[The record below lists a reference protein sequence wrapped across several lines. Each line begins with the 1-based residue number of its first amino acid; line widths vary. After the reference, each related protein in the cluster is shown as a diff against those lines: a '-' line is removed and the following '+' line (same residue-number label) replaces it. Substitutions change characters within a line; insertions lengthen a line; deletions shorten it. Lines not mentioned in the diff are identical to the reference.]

1 MKSFIAKA
9 LVGALAAFT
18 LAGGAVAEEKVSFTL
33 NWTADP
39 GHAPYFYGQSL
50 GLYKDQGIKLKIFQ
64 GRGSGN
70 TSQLVAA
77 GRTDIGI
84 VDTASAINLAA
95 RGAPLKIIGVI
106 EHVSG
111 WALMVKEGS
120 SIKSPKD
127 LEGKTMG
134 ISSGTAQKAL
144 FNALAAANDIDMSK
158 VKITNYDNAAA
169 LSMLSEERVDAI
181 IEVPDIM
188 KPRLDERG
196 VPSRSLY
203 LRDFGVPLFG
213 ISIIASEDTLAKR
226 PDMVRGFLKATAES
240 LHSTVKD
247 REAAVDVL
255 LQRYPDA
262 GEREAALHTVNSRAD
277 SLYCAKDSLGLL
289 QPSEA
294 NLNGAFKVMTTYMG
308 VDASKPIDFYYVG
321 DFLPNPPV
329 PCKD

>member
-1 MKSFIAKA
+1 MKSVFAKLA
-9 LVGALAAFT
+9 VGAFAALA
-18 LAGGAVAEEKVSFTL
+18 LAGGAVAQDKVGFTL

-50 GLYKDQGIKLKIFQ
+50 GLYQDEGITLKIFQ

-77 GRTDIGI
+77 GQTDIGI

-95 RGAPLKIIGVI
+95 RGAPIKIIGVI

-111 WALMVKEGS
+111 WALMVKDGS
-120 SIKSPKD
+120 PITSPKD

-144 FNALAAANDIDMSK
+144 FTALAAANDIDMSK
-158 VKITNYDNAAA
+158 VEIVNYDNAAA

-188 KPRLDERG
+188 GPRLDERG
-196 VPSRSLY
+196 VASRSLY
-203 LRDFGVPLFG
+203 LRDYSVPLFG
-213 ISIIASEDTLAKR
+213 ISIIASEDTLANR

-240 LHSTVKD
+240 LKATIAD

-255 LQRYPDA
+255 LSRYPDA

-289 QPSEA
+289 QPSKA
-294 NLNGAFKVMTTYMG
+294 NLDGAFDIMTTYMG
-308 VDASKPIDFYYVG
+308 VDSSNPIDFYYV
-321 DFLPNPPV
+321 DEFLPNPPV
-329 PCKD
+329 ACKD